1 MNAII
6 IAAGMGTRLNPI
18 TLSTPKP
25 LVKIFGKPMI
35 EKSIEYLLQEGIEEI
50 VIVTGYMKDKF
61 EYLRDKYKEVK
72 LIYNPKYKEYNNIYS
87 FYLVREFLKDSY
99 ILDGDI
105 YLTRNI
111 FKKEIDESKYFSK
124 KINMFNNEWQL
135 LLNNDGKI
143 RKVEIGGS
151 ENYIMSGISFFTNK
165 DCQKLKKIV
174 EIYVKDEIKLKKYYW
189 DHIIK
194 ENIHEFD
201 IGIEKIQDNI
211 IYEIDNLEELVELDK
226 SYKDMLPINS
236 FQNEIQKLKEILI
249 SNLKIDLKDI
259 GNIEF
264 IGGMT
269 NKNYLVEINS
279 KKYVLRKPGEG
290 TESIINRHNEK
301 NNLKLVSKINID
313 SNLYFFDEKSGI
325 KLSEYIN
332 NSEMLTPSNAKYN
345 LEEVAFILK
354 KLHNSQII
362 FPNIFDPF
370 KEMKRYEE
378 LINKEDGKFYEGY
391 FELKKEVFKLKEVLK
406 SFNIELVSCHNDT
419 VPENFLKKGNN
430 LFLIDW
436 EYSGLNDPIWDLAAF
451 SIESNL
457 SDDEE
462 KELLDYYFENSI
474 NSTIKIRME
483 VHKICQDFLWS
494 IWTIFKE
501 MNGVSFGE
509 YGIKRLVSAQKRL
522 EDLKLWINLTD
533 ME

>member
-1 MNAII
+1 
-6 IAAGMGTRLNPI
+6 
-18 TLSTPKP
+18 
-25 LVKIFGKPMI
+25 
-35 EKSIEYLLQEGIEEI
+35 
-50 VIVTGYMKDKF
+50 
-61 EYLRDKYKEVK
+61 
-72 LIYNPKYKEYNNIYS
+72 
-87 FYLVREFLKDSY
+87 
-99 ILDGDI
+99 
-105 YLTRNI
+105 
-111 FKKEIDESKYFSK
+111 
-124 KINMFNNEWQL
+124 
-135 LLNNDGKI
+135 
-143 RKVEIGGS
+143 
-151 ENYIMSGISFFTNK
+151 
-165 DCQKLKKIV
+165 
-174 EIYVKDEIKLKKYYW
+174 
-189 DHIIK
+189 
-194 ENIHEFD
+194 
-201 IGIEKIQDNI
+201 
-211 IYEIDNLEELVELDK
+211 
-226 SYKDMLPINS
+226 ML
-236 FQNEIQKLKEILI
+236 
-249 SNLKIDLKDI
+249 
-259 GNIEF
+259 
-264 IGGMT
+264 
-269 NKNYLVEINS
+269 
-279 KKYVLRKPGEG
+279 
-290 TESIINRHNEK
+290 
-301 NNLKLVSKINID
+301 
-313 SNLYFFDEKSGI
+313 
-325 KLSEYIN
+325 
-332 NSEMLTPSNAKYN
+332 
-345 LEEVAFILK
+345 LK

-419 VPENFLKKGNN
+419 VPENFLKKGDN